1 MAAASL
7 HADNFLQVGRH
18 RVKLNLVCLRLE
30 ADEGMY
36 LHSTW
41 PCQQAAAFVLTG
53 RLQIPALPAACLQPK
68 GIAFIDRFAYKLFEA
83 EVRDALLQ
91 KIK

>member
-1 MAAASL
+1 M
-7 HADNFLQVGRH
+7 G
-18 RVKLNLVCLRLE
+18 LNLVCLRLE
-30 ADEGMY
+30 ADEDMY
-36 LHSTW
+36 LSGIW
-41 PCQQAAAFVLTG
+41 PCQQTAEIVLT
-53 RLQIPALPAACLQPK
+53 RLRIPALPAACLQPK